1 MIRNSEEALALL
13 AGKTAV
19 GKQFFGVATLALCK
33 GLGCRWAAVVRRV
46 DGAEEGDILALAEN
60 GRTVE
65 RFTYDLSDTPC
76 NEIYRQASKSEPQCF
91 FADDLMGL
99 FPRDQ
104 MLKDMGADSFRGELF
119 FDRDGQPAG
128 HVFVMDDKAMSD
140 APHDISFFRLVTQR
154 VGAEYNRW
162 RVEDALREERA
173 RLRHAAHLANLGYWV
188 WDEINDRAL
197 YFSDELARIFGY
209 DSGTD
214 YAARITSLEA
224 DINDLH
230 PDDRAAYRATIQ
242 HARETKTSFQIEY
255 RIITQD
261 GALRTVR
268 EIAEPV
274 LDETGKHVR
283 TNGVV
288 QDITEQRVARAA
300 QKISE
305 QRLEDAIGSLSE
317 GFSLYD
323 AEDRLVVCNER
334 YRELYPGVAELAE
347 AGVTFE
353 SLCRQVIKRDMI
365 NLGSEESD
373 HWVRA
378 RMARHKD
385 PKGPFVQ
392 ETSDGRW
399 IQVNERKTQ
408 DGGTVATFSD
418 ITALKHRE
426 SELAGAI
433 QEKDAL
439 LGELQAVL
447 DAIQYGIVFMDA
459 DLRIRMHNRAY
470 RDIWGL
476 PESFFEGRPTFR
488 EDMELTKETSL
499 CQVALDDWESF
510 VDRRLEEIKEGTSPT
525 AELTLTD
532 GRVLQSQ
539 CIALPDG
546 GRMLTYFD
554 ITELKRRAEQLSEKT
569 AILEATLENMDQ
581 GISMVDSELRLIAF
595 NRRLLELWNL
605 PAERFKP
612 GDRLE
617 DMLRYLTERGD
628 YGAGEIDEVIAKRLT
643 EAKSPQVR
651 EYERVRPDGTVIEV
665 YSKPVAGERWLATYT
680 DMTER
685 KKVERALRE
694 SEERYALA
702 MKGTNEGLWDWDAN
716 ADTLHIS
723 PRFKALAG
731 LVTDREVVHPDQWL
745 ERIHPDDRTI
755 YQQAIRTHLRG
766 ASDFL
771 TFEVRLIGED
781 GRFRWIAANGLGQRD
796 ASGRVY
802 RMVGSIGDISQR
814 KRAALELQEAKEQAE
829 NATRAKSQFLANM
842 SHELRTPMNAIIG
855 FSRLVMRRTRGEI
868 PAQQTENLEK
878 ILTSAE
884 HLLALINELLD
895 LSKIEAG
902 KMELLLEEFDVSAMI
917 GELAST
923 TRPLAERNHNQLTVR
938 TERGVTSMTA
948 DLTRV
953 RQILLNLLSNAC
965 KFTERGKISLLVEAE
980 VDAQG
985 EWLNF
990 VVADSG
996 IGMSREQLDTL
1007 FKEFAQADTTT
1018 TRRYGGTGL
1027 GLVITQ
1033 RLCQL
1038 MGGKIAVTSEPGAGS
1053 SFTVRLPRRI
1063 EDHIEGR
1070 IEAPR

>member
-13 AGKTAV
+13 AGKAAV

-33 GLGCRWAAVVRRV
+33 GLGCRWAAVVRRE
-46 DGAEEGDILALAEN
+46 DASQEGDILALAEN

-65 RFTYDLSDTPC
+65 RFSYDLSDTPC
-76 NEIYRQASKSEPQCF
+76 NEIYRKASRDFPECF
-91 FADDLMGL
+91 FAEDLITL
-99 FPRDQ
+99 FPNDQ

-119 FDRDGQPAG
+119 FDRNGKPAG
-128 HVFVMDDKAMSD
+128 HVFVMDDKPMAD
-140 APHDISFFRLVTQR
+140 EPHDVSFFRLVTQR

-162 RVEDALREERA
+162 RAEDALKEERA
-173 RLRHAAHLANLGYWV
+173 RLEHAAQLANLGYWV
-188 WDEINDRAL
+188 WDELNDRAL

-209 DSGTD
+209 ESGAD
-214 YAARITSLEA
+214 YAAKITSLEA

-230 PDDRAAYRATIQ
+230 PDDRDAYRATIKE
-242 HARETKTSFQIEY
+242 ALETKTSFQVEY

-261 GALRTVR
+261 GAVRTVR

-274 LDETGKHVR
+274 LDETGKHLR

-288 QDITEQRVARAA
+288 QDISEQRIAREA

-334 YRELYPGVAELAE
+334 YRQLYPGVSELAE
-347 AGVTFE
+347 RGVTFE
-353 SLCRQVIKRDMI
+353 ELCHRVTERDLI
-365 NLGSEESD
+365 NIGSEGAEA
-373 HWVRA
+373 WVRD
-378 RMARHKD
+378 RIARHRE

-392 ETSDGRW
+392 QTSGGRW
-399 IQVNERKTQ
+399 IQISERKTQ

-418 ITALKHRE
+418 ITDLKRREAELDGAL
-426 SELAGAI
+426 

-439 LGELQAVL
+439 LGELHAVL
-447 DAIQYGIVFMDA
+447 DSIQYGIVFMDA

-476 PESFFEGRPTFR
+476 PEEFFEGRPSFR

-499 CQVALDDWESF
+499 CQVALEDWESF
-510 VDRRLEEIKEGTSPT
+510 VDRRLDEIKEGTSP
-525 AELTLTD
+525 ADELTLTD

-554 ITELKRRAEQLSEKT
+554 ITELKRRAEQLSEQT

-581 GISMVDSELRLIAF
+581 GISMVDAELRLIAF
-595 NRRLLELWNL
+595 NRRLMELWDL
-605 PAERFKP
+605 PADRFSA
-612 GDRLE
+612 GDSLE
-617 DMLRYLTERGD
+617 DMIRYIAERGD
-628 YGAGEIDEVIAKRLT
+628 YGEADIEEIVAHRIAET
-643 EAKSPQVR
+643 QSPDIR
-651 EYERVRPDGTVIEV
+651 AYERVRPDGTVIEV
-665 YSKPVAGERWLATYT
+665 HRKPVAGGRWLATYT

-685 KKVERALRE
+685 KQFEQALRE

-702 MKGTNEGLWDWDAN
+702 MAGTNEGLWDWDAV

-731 LVTDREVVHPDQWL
+731 LVTEREVIHPDEWV
-745 ERIHPDDRTI
+745 ERIHPDDREI
-755 YQQAIRTHLRG
+755 YREAVLTHLHA

-771 TFEVRLIGED
+771 TFEVRLIGQD
-781 GRFRWIAANGLGQRD
+781 GRFRWIAANGLAQRD
-796 ASGRVY
+796 TNDRVY
-802 RMVGSIGDISQR
+802 RMVGSIGDITQR

-855 FSRLVMRRTRGEI
+855 FSRLVMRRTRDTI
-868 PAQQTENLEK
+868 PSQQYENLEK

-902 KMELLLEEFDVSAMI
+902 KMELVLEEFDVTAMI
-917 GELAST
+917 AEVTST
-923 TRPLAERNHNQLTVR
+923 ARPLAERNHNKLTVR
-938 TERGVTSMTA
+938 ADPVVTSMTA
-948 DLTRV
+948 DPTRV
-953 RQILLNLLSNAC
+953 RQIILNLLSNAC
-965 KFTERGKISLLVEAE
+965 KFTE
-980 VDAQG
+980 QG
-985 EWLNF
+985 EVRLMVEPERDESGDWLCF

-996 IGMSREQLDTL
+996 IGMTSEQLETL
-1007 FKEFAQADTTT
+1007 FTEFAQADTTT
-1018 TRRYGGTGL
+1018 NRRYGGTGL

-1038 MGGKIAVTSEPGAGS
+1038 MGGQISVTSEPGVGS
-1053 SFTVRLPRRI
+1053 SFTVRLPMAI
-1063 EDHIEGR
+1063 V
-1070 IEAPR
+1070 AVA